1 MGRGGDFEGGGL
13 RARGVTSSKED
24 DGRSGVKAIRI
35 GNRVIDV
42 SEFADRHPGGKVI
55 EYYLNQVDTRTH
67 THTHT
72 IHAIHLNTT
81 DFCPPSDQDACNCS
95 LSQPQLCVQGDFGQ
109 RLISHDVLPSR
120 SHHVFGY

>member
-13 RARGVTSSKED
+13 RARGVTSSKKD

-72 IHAIHLNTT
+72 PSTPSTSTLPISARLQIKMHATAAFH
-81 DFCPPSDQDACNCS
+81 
-95 LSQPQLCVQGDFGQ
+95 
-109 RLISHDVLPSR
+109 SHSFVCKEILGS
-120 SHHVFGY
+120 G